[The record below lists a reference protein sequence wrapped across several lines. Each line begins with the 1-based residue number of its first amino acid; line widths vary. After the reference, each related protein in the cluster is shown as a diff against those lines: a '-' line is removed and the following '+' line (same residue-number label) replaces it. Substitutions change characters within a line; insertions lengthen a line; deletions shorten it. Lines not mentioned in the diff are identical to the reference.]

1 MSFLKSAA
9 VAVLGAGITFGAIEA
24 HAQSA
29 PNPTEDLAHRSA
41 DIHWPSGFAPED
53 ADLYAHNQIFVAAP
67 CATVWRHIV
76 EAPKWPAWYPN
87 SHNVRIQGGGE
98 VLKADSRFRFDTF
111 GVHIDARVGEYAP
124 GHRIGWFGDGSTVN
138 AYHTWL
144 LADVP
149 GGCQV
154 VTEEVAKGPGAIAI
168 RQPDPAAMHKGH
180 DLWLARLKALSELQN

>member
-9 VAVLGAGITFGAIEA
+9 VVVLGAGTIFGAIDA

-29 PNPTEDLAHRSA
+29 LGLTEDGAHRSA
-41 DIHWPSGFAPED
+41 DIHWPDGFTPED
-53 ADLYAHNQIFVAAP
+53 ADLYAHNEIFVSAP
-67 CATVWRHIV
+67 CATVWGHIV

-87 SHNVRIQGGGE
+87 AQNVRILGSGDA
-98 VLKADSRFRFDTF
+98 LKADSHFAFDTF
-111 GVHIDARVGEYAP
+111 GIHIDARIGEYVA
-124 GHRIGWFGDGSTVN
+124 GRRIGWFGDGSAIN

-144 LADVP
+144 LADAP

-168 RQPDPAAMHKGH
+168 RRPDPAAMHKGH
-180 DLWLARLKALSELQN
+180 DLWLTRLKALSEPQD